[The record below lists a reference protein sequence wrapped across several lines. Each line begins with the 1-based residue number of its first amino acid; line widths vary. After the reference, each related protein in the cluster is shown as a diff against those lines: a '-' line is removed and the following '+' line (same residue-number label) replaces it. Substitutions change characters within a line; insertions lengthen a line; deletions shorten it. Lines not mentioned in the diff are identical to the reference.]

1 MGMEPMTLAL
11 LAPLASL
18 EPTELMPVTWASCV
32 RVSQVVLVVK
42 NPPVNA
48 GDLRDIGFIPE
59 LGRSPGEGHDHPFQ
73 FLPGESPWIEEPG
86 GLHSVGCKELDT
98 TEHTSSSRSEIVPIL
113 SKTFKKHHVF
123 PCTEL

>member
-1 MGMEPMTLAL
+1 M
-11 LAPLASL
+11 
-18 EPTELMPVTWASCV
+18 
-32 RVSQVVLVVK
+32 VK

-48 GDLRDIGFIPE
+48 GDLRDIDLIPE

-73 FLPGESPWIEEPG
+73 FLPGESPRTEEPG
-86 GLHSVGCKELDT
+86 GLHSTDCKELDT
-98 TEHTSSSRSEIVPIL
+98 TEHTWSSRSETAPVL